1 MNDYVN
7 WSRELIEDL
16 TLGDSVNQQS
26 KEQQR
31 AEIARL
37 TEEFL
42 AGGGEIT
49 YLPYDDT
56 AEREARVGYWRPVGG
71 QLFDDSGD
79 DEPAEE
85 TEPFVPPYS

>member
-1 MNDYVN
+1 MDEYVN

-16 TLGDSVNQQS
+16 TLGDSVKRQD
-26 KEQQR
+26 KDQQR

-42 AGGGEIT
+42 ARGGEIT

-56 AEREARVGYWRPVGG
+56 AEREGRVGYWRPLGSP
-71 QLFDDSGD
+71 LFDDSGD
-79 DEPAEE
+79 DESAEA
-85 TEPFVPPYS
+85 TESFVPPYS

>member
-16 TLGDSVNQQS
+16 TLGDSVNQQT
-26 KEQQR
+26 KAQQR

-42 AGGGEIT
+42 ANGGEIT
-49 YLPYDDT
+49 YLPYDET
-56 AEREARVGYWRPVGG
+56 AEREARVGYWRPMGAP
-71 QLFDDSGD
+71 LFEEAEGD
-79 DEPAEE
+79 EAAEDA
-85 TEPFVPPYS
+85 EPFVPPYS